1 MVGLTKEGDSLTA
14 TPNVVDVQ
22 GKETAG
28 TACVDLLFKEDADMS
43 DVVCGFFHAHLLQKE
58 LQKAGWT
65 DKPTAPRTGTRH
77 VQLKPLM

>member
-1 MVGLTKEGDSLTA
+1 
-14 TPNVVDVQ
+14 
-22 GKETAG
+22 
-28 TACVDLLFKEDADMS
+28 VDLLFKEDADMS